1 MTKLGDAL
9 RRFRQQRRNMS
20 QAELATAS
28 GLSVSTIK
36 RLESDDD
43 EREIKRST
51 LMMTAQGLAKDF
63 DGNADKDTV
72 EAIYTD
78 LIRAAGILPPERPAA
93 APAGAISRDA
103 FVREMEQRIG
113 EPLAI
118 AMSTVGWHY
127 DEIPEEIRAVLEP
140 AIIALAGA
148 RKKAKDE

>member
-1 MTKLGDAL
+1 MTELGDAL

-63 DGNADKDTV
+63 DGNVDKDTV

-78 LIRAAGILPPERPAA
+78 LMRAAGFLPAERPVT
-93 APAGAISRDA
+93 APVGSISRDA
-103 FVREMEQRIG
+103 FIKEMEARVG
-113 EPLAI
+113 EPLAV
-118 AMSTVGWHY
+118 AMSTVAWDY
-127 DEIPEEIRAVLEP
+127 DTIPEAHRKILEA
-140 AIIALAGA
+140 AILGLAGA
-148 RKKAKDE
+148 RKKDEDE

>member
-63 DGNADKDTV
+63 DGNVDKDTV

-78 LIRAAGILPPERPAA
+78 GFLPPERPAA
-93 APAGAISRDA
+93 APAGGISRDA

-127 DEIPEEIRAVLEP
+127 DEIPEDIRKILEP

>member
-63 DGNADKDTV
+63 DGHADRDAV

-78 LIRAAGILPPERPAA
+78 LIRAAGFLPPERPAA
-93 APAGAISRDA
+93 APAGSISRDA
-103 FVREMEQRIG
+103 FVREMEARLG

-118 AMSTVGWHY
+118 AMSTVAWDY
-127 DEIPEEIRAVLEP
+127 DEIPEAHRKILEA
-140 AIIALAGA
+140 AILGLAGA
-148 RKKAKDE
+148 RKSDKSE